1 MKTRFTLMFAAG
13 SALLALSACN
23 TEPETIVAGGPR
35 DDMAEELANAAPV
48 ELPPSVKESKTYRCK
63 DNTLVFIDFLSDDKS
78 ANIRLEKN
86 GTPTQVKAPEAGQ
99 PMVAEGYS
107 LSGSGASVTL
117 ELPGKGSQACKA

>member
-63 DNTLVFIDFLSDDKS
+63 DNSLVFVDFLSDDKS

>member
-23 TEPETIVAGGPR
+23 TEPETIHAGGPR

-63 DNTLVFIDFLSDDKS
+63 DNSLVFVDFLSDDKS